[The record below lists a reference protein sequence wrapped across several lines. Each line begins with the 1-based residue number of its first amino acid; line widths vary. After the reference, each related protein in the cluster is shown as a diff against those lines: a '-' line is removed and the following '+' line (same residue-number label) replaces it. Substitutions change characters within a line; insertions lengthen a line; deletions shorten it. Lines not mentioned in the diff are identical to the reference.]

1 MSRRGEARSGCS
13 SGLQTR
19 LCLSRPR
26 RSGAGTCGRSTVGQR
41 WVGTQENLKQH
52 FFPLKTTKS
61 KVGGEGQ
68 AGEHINSDG
77 LLATRLPTDVQDSNA
92 APVTLSG
99 RKKR

>member
-1 MSRRGEARSGCS
+1 
-13 SGLQTR
+13 
-19 LCLSRPR
+19 
-26 RSGAGTCGRSTVGQR
+26 
-41 WVGTQENLKQH
+41 LKQH